1 MGQPAAKKG
10 DQVVATDT
18 HIVMVPA
25 PPAPPV
31 PTPLP
36 HPFTGL
42 VLDPMGA
49 AMNAAMGGGVV
60 LVNGLFV
67 TNCGTGVMNIP
78 PHLPVPGPFAKGK
91 PENDAELWFG
101 ALNVSMGG
109 SLAVRLGEIALSCS
123 DPVRMPTSVVIAIP
137 KGPLVI
143 VPRPPVPDLMTIASA
158 LGFKAL
164 GAALKK
170 AGKLVRKFQRGAGS
184 KFFKKVSKRLRKN
197 KPKSRAAQKVEQ
209 GRLFSHGASRR
220 RRDGTA
226 HHGASRSGAHRC
238 AAAALRAQL
247 RHGELRAR
255 EPVRAGLVTQL

>member
-1 MGQPAAKKG
+1 MLQSTWMDLVLGVDIHIMLVPTPAG
-10 DQVVATDT
+10 
-18 HIVMVPA
+18 
-25 PPAPPV
+25 PV

-42 VLDPMGA
+42 VLDPTGA

-109 SLAVRLGEIALSCS
+109 SLAVRLGDIALSCS

-143 VPRPPVPDLMTIASA
+143 VPRPPV
-158 LGFKAL
+158 
-164 GAALKK
+164 
-170 AGKLVRKFQRGAGS
+170 
-184 KFFKKVSKRLRKN
+184 KV
-197 KPKSRAAQKVEQ
+197 
-209 GRLFSHGASRR
+209 
-220 RRDGTA
+220 
-226 HHGASRSGAHRC
+226 
-238 AAAALRAQL
+238 
-247 RHGELRAR
+247 
-255 EPVRAGLVTQL
+255 

>member
-1 MGQPAAKKG
+1 MLVPTPAG
-10 DQVVATDT
+10 
-18 HIVMVPA
+18 
-25 PPAPPV
+25 PV

-49 AMNAAMGGGVV
+49 ATNAAMGGGVV

-67 TNCGTGVMNIP
+67 TNCGTAVMNIP

-143 VPRPPVPDLMTIASA
+143 VPRPPVPDLATIASA

-170 AGKLVRKFQRGAGS
+170 AGKLLRKFQRGQQVLQEG
-184 KFFKKVSKRLRKN
+184 VET
-197 KPKSRAAQKVEQ
+197 AAQEQTQEPRSAEVEQ
-209 GRLFSHGASRR
+209 GRLFSHGAPRR

-226 HHGASRSGAHRC
+226 HHGPGRSRAHGR

-247 RHGELRAR
+247 RHREL
-255 EPVRAGLVTQL
+255 G